1 VPIPVPT
8 FAIRKPQPEPVF
20 GMSAFRPK
28 AVVNQHLDEQPGLAE
43 AVEKLFWGLKFWYFK
58 E

>member
-1 VPIPVPT
+1 
-8 FAIRKPQPEPVF
+8 
-20 GMSAFRPK
+20 MSAFRPK